1 MQQNG
6 EEMETT
12 TMSFQCSPQVVYK
25 LWELDLIQR
34 LEDIF
39 GIDRLPL
46 SVLAHIIGPIP
57 CALDG
62 FALPW
67 LSPGPHTTAISSR
80 IISTM
85 QILYQQC

>member
-46 SVLAHIIGPIP
+46 SVLAHIIGHDRRHV
-57 CALDG
+57 CG
-62 FALPW
+62 
-67 LSPGPHTTAISSR
+67 R
-80 IISTM
+80 
-85 QILYQQC
+85 